1 MSTPLNFNFDA
12 TQVEPNAP
20 QELIPA
26 GWHKARMSASE
37 WKQAKNNDKNWF
49 VACKFTLIGE
59 HDGAV
64 LTDRINLANDNAM
77 AVEIGQRTL
86 SAICHAT
93 GIMVVW
99 DMAQFY
105 GIPLMIKVAVR
116 PAGKGADGND
126 YAASNEIKGYKAV
139 EEANVAF
146 GGGSFPAGPP
156 VGAVPAPAVAAQA
169 PAQAPAAA
177 APAAARPPF
186 GNSAGAAAAGPGPGA
201 QAGPAPS
208 GKAPWAK

>member
-12 TQVEPNAP
+12 TQVAPSEP
-20 QELIPA
+20 QELLQP
-26 GWHKARMSASE
+26 GWYKARMSASA

-64 LTDRINLANDNAM
+64 LTDRINMANENAM

-93 GIMVVW
+93 GVMVVS

-139 EEANVAF
+139 EETQVSF
-146 GGGSFPAGPP
+146 GAGPFPAGPP
-156 VGAVPAPAVAAQA
+156 TGVAAAPQQAAPAA
-169 PAQAPAAA
+169 PAAAPAASPAAAPRPPFGGPAA
-177 APAAARPPF
+177 APAAAP
-186 GNSAGAAAAGPGPGA
+186 AAGPSPGPG
-201 QAGPAPS
+201 